1 MIKKKIVRVLTVAG
15 LLACLASGCAS
26 GGSSVGKEAAA
37 DEIKKGGFTVAASC
51 HDPQIIR
58 EGDTYYM
65 FGSHMVGAKC
75 QDLRKWNYFAN
86 GVDAANTLFDN
97 LLTEPYAAFDFVGK
111 NTDNGYSV
119 WASNVIY
126 NETMKKYVMYF
137 CTTSSYVKSTLCFAT
152 ADNIEGPYT
161 YVDTILYSGYGK
173 SNISETNLYDV
184 LGKNADI
191 SRYLEYGGYNNKEWP
206 NCIDPDVFY
215 DEDGRMWMVYG
226 SWSGG
231 IFLIE
236 IDEETGYPI
245 YPEADEENHVDSYY
259 GKKLL
264 GGYHNSI
271 EGPHI
276 MYDETSGYYYLFL
289 SYGNLQAKGGYQ
301 MRLFRCDTV
310 DGTYTDAAGKDMYLF
325 VEHKDHGLK
334 MMGNYTFPSL
344 TQTYMAPGGQTAFED
359 EDGKLYLVYH
369 QRFAKTG
376 EFHEPRVHQLFRTKD
391 GWLVAAPFATDGETL
406 KEDGYSEDEIKGTFY
421 LVNHGTDISDK
432 VHKPQRIQLN
442 ADRTVTGEELE
453 GTWEEEEGTPYIDVT
468 LGENA
473 YTGVVLEMTDE
484 AGNDTMCF
492 SAKGD
497 NNETIWGVKYLLP

>member
-1 MIKKKIVRVLTVAG
+1 MKTESRCLRMIKKKMVRVLTVAG

-184 LGKNADI
+184 LGKMQIFPDI
-191 SRYLEYGGYNNKEWP
+191 WN
-206 NCIDPDVFY
+206 
-215 DEDGRMWMVYG
+215 MV
-226 SWSGG
+226 
-231 IFLIE
+231 
-236 IDEETGYPI
+236 
-245 YPEADEENHVDSYY
+245 
-259 GKKLL
+259 
-264 GGYHNSI
+264 
-271 EGPHI
+271 
-276 MYDETSGYYYLFL
+276 
-289 SYGNLQAKGGYQ
+289 
-301 MRLFRCDTV
+301 DT
-310 DGTYTDAAGKDMYLF
+310 TIR
-325 VEHKDHGLK
+325 
-334 MMGNYTFPSL
+334 S
-344 TQTYMAPGGQTAFED
+344 GQTV
-359 EDGKLYLVYH
+359 LIR
-369 QRFAKTG
+369 RFLPMQTG
-376 EFHEPRVHQLFRTKD
+376 
-391 GWLVAAPFATDGETL
+391 GCG
-406 KEDGYSEDEIKGTFY
+406 
-421 LVNHGTDISDK
+421 
-432 VHKPQRIQLN
+432 
-442 ADRTVTGEELE
+442 
-453 GTWEEEEGTPYIDVT
+453 
-468 LGENA
+468 
-473 YTGVVLEMTDE
+473 
-484 AGNDTMCF
+484 
-492 SAKGD
+492 
-497 NNETIWGVKYLLP
+497 

>member
-1 MIKKKIVRVLTVAG
+1 MIKKKMVRVLTVAG

-51 HDPQIIR
+51 HDPQILR

-206 NCIDPDVFY
+206 NCIDPAIFTDA
-215 DEDGRMWMVYG
+215 DGQMWMNYG

-231 IFLIE
+231 IFLLE
-236 IDEETGYPI
+236 IDPTTGYPI
-245 YPEADEENHVDSYY
+245 YPVDDKDADPYY
-259 GKKLL
+259 GYRLI
-264 GGYHNSI
+264 GGGHHSA
-271 EGPHI
+271 EGPYI
-276 MYDETSGYYYLFL
+276 QYDAENGYYYLFV
-289 SYGNLQAKGGYQ
+289 SYGDLQSDGGYQ
-301 MRLFRCDTV
+301 IRQFRSEKPTGPYV
-310 DGTYTDAAGKDMYLF
+310 DVAGNTLEDQD
-325 VEHKDHGLK
+325 DHFNYGLK

-344 TQTYMAPGGQTAFED
+344 NYTYMAPGGQSTFQD
-359 EDGKLYLVYH
+359 DDGKYYITYH
-369 QRFAKTG
+369 QRFDDGT
-376 EFHEPRVHQLFRTKD
+376 EYHEPRVHQMYTNED
-391 GWLVAAPFATDGETL
+391 GWFVAAPFATMGETL
-406 KEDGYSEDEIKGTFY
+406 SEKGYKKSDVSGTFY
-421 LVNHGTDISDK
+421 VVNHGTDISSK
-432 VHKPQRIQLN
+432 IREAEAYTF
-442 ADRTVTGEELE
+442 ADGKVTGGEKSGTYEVKE
-453 GTWEEEEGTPYIDVT
+453 GTDYITIT
-468 LGENA
+468 LD
-473 YTGVVLEMTDE
+473 GVVYKGVLMEMTDE
-484 AGNDTMCF
+484 AENPVFCF
-492 SAKGD
+492 SAAGD
-497 NNETIWGVKYLLP
+497 NEETLWGVQYIKKE

>member
-1 MIKKKIVRVLTVAG
+1 MIKKKMVRVLTIAG

-26 GGSSVGKEAAA
+26 GGSSVGKEASA

-51 HDPQIIR
+51 HDPQILR

-206 NCIDPDVFY
+206 NCIDPAIFTDA
-215 DEDGRMWMVYG
+215 DGRMWMNYG

-231 IFLIE
+231 IFLLE
-236 IDEETGYPI
+236 IDPTTGYPI
-245 YPEADEENHVDSYY
+245 YPVDDKDADPYY
-259 GKKLL
+259 GYRLI
-264 GGYHNSI
+264 GGGHHSA
-271 EGPHI
+271 EGPYI
-276 MYDETSGYYYLFL
+276 QYDAENGYYYLFA
-289 SYGNLQAKGGYQ
+289 SINNC
-301 MRLFRCDTV
+301 CDGERSRYKV
-310 DGTYTDAAGKDMYLF
+310 VVGRSQDLLGPYLDKSGKDMINNAWELVLEGDGQKF
-325 VEHKDHGLK
+325 FG
-334 MMGNYTFPSL
+334 
-344 TQTYMAPGGQTAFED
+344 PGHNSIIVQDDAGTDWMIYHSYVKENGEVGGRLGMLD
-359 EDGKLYLVYH
+359 RVLWTEDG
-369 QRFAKTG
+369 
-376 EFHEPRVHQLFRTKD
+376 
-391 GWLVAAPFATDGETL
+391 W
-406 KEDGYSEDEIKGTFY
+406 
-421 LVNHGTDISDK
+421 
-432 VHKPQRIQLN
+432 
-442 ADRTVTGEELE
+442 
-453 GTWEEEEGTPYIDVT
+453 PYIKNCVPSTSDFLPV
-468 LGENA
+468 
-473 YTGVVLEMTDE
+473 
-484 AGNDTMCF
+484 F
-492 SAKGD
+492 
-497 NNETIWGVKYLLP
+497 NN

>member
-1 MIKKKIVRVLTVAG
+1 MIKKKMVRVLTVAG

-51 HDPQIIR
+51 HDPQILR

-206 NCIDPDVFY
+206 NCIDPAIFTDA
-215 DEDGRMWMVYG
+215 DGRMWMNYG

-231 IFLIE
+231 IFLLE
-236 IDEETGYPI
+236 ID
-245 YPEADEENHVDSYY
+245 
-259 GKKLL
+259 
-264 GGYHNSI
+264 
-271 EGPHI
+271 
-276 MYDETSGYYYLFL
+276 
-289 SYGNLQAKGGYQ
+289 GGYQ
-301 MRLFRCDTV
+301 IRQFRSEKPTGPYV
-310 DGTYTDAAGKDMYLF
+310 DVAGNTLEDQD
-325 VEHKDHGLK
+325 DHFNYGLK

-344 TQTYMAPGGQTAFED
+344 NYTYMAPGGQSTFQD
-359 EDGKLYLVYH
+359 DDGKYYITYH
-369 QRFAKTG
+369 QRFDDGT
-376 EFHEPRVHQLFRTKD
+376 EYHEPRVHQMYTNED
-391 GWLVAAPFATDGETL
+391 GWFVAAPFATMGETL
-406 KEDGYSEDEIKGTFY
+406 SEKGYKKSDVSGTFY
-421 LVNHGTDISDK
+421 VVNHGTDISSK
-432 VHKPQRIQLN
+432 IREAEAYTF
-442 ADRTVTGEELE
+442 ADGKVTGGEKSGTYEVKE
-453 GTWEEEEGTPYIDVT
+453 GTDYITIT
-468 LGENA
+468 LD
-473 YTGVVLEMTDE
+473 GVVYKGVLMEMTDE
-484 AGNDTMCF
+484 AENPVFCF
-492 SAKGD
+492 SAAGD
-497 NNETIWGVKYLLP
+497 NEETLWGVQYIKKE